1 MKKEANAKEL
11 KDRIYTLRKTL
22 NLSMEKFGNRLA
34 ISKSSISGFEKGTT
48 NPSEQTLKLICKE
61 FNVDYFWLTEG
72 KGEMFETPNSALDDL
87 AMQYDLNEI
96 DLYLIKAYL
105 DMPKDERA
113 EFSEA
118 ILNKLL
124 TILKKELHTD
134 QKN

>member
-1 MKKEANAKEL
+1 MKDINV
-11 KDRIYTLRKTL
+11 RIAEVRTTLG
-22 NLSMEKFGNRLA
+22 LSMRAFGEKLGISSPSINA
-34 ISKSSISGFEKGTT
+34 IEKGRN
-48 NPSEQTLKLICKE
+48 NPSDQTVKLICKE
-61 FNVDYFWLTEG
+61 FNIDYLWLTEG
-72 KGEMFETPNSALDDL
+72 KGEMFDTPDSSLDDL
-87 AMQYDLNEI
+87 VAQYDLSEI

-105 DMPKDERA
+105 GMSKDERA

>member
-1 MKKEANAKEL
+1 MEKKANVKEL

-34 ISKSSISGFEKGTT
+34 ISKSSISGFEKGST
-48 NPSEQTLKLICKE
+48 NPSEQTLKLICIE
-61 FNVDYFWLTEG
+61 FNVNYLWLTEG
-72 KGEMFETPNSALDDL
+72 KGEMFETPDSSLDDL
-87 AMQYDLNEI
+87 AAQYDLSEI

-105 DMPKDERA
+105 NMSKDERA

-118 ILNKLL
+118 ILNRLL